1 MNCKVLFVILFWLQ
15 DGGKQLQEGME
26 ENNTVLEM
34 DLRLT
39 EVGQESEYCIN
50 QILKKNQERDRE
62 LKLAQE
68 KENNNNLD
76 RW

>member
-1 MNCKVLFVILFWLQ
+1 
-15 DGGKQLQEGME
+15 ME

-62 LKLAQE
+62 LNLMQQ
-68 KENNNNLD
+68 NNNNLD
-76 RW
+76 R